1 MKDLNKNQKLAA
13 EYSGKHL
20 LVLAGAG
27 TGKTKTIIARATHL
41 IKNGVDPEK
50 IQILTFTKKAASEI
64 VSRVE
69 SSIDAAKRK
78 KLSGST
84 FHAWCNHLLHK
95 YPKVFGLENFTI
107 LDSDDQVALMKLSCG
122 RQKLQFESV
131 KLKPSKLVDI
141 FSFMRNTNT
150 SLSHSINKIVF
161 KGSENEEDKK
171 IKAKIKKEIEV
182 ILRDYQQKKMQ
193 RRYLDYDDM
202 LMIVGKQLQ
211 SSADARR
218 IIGGSVKHLLVD
230 EMQDTNPLQWELLKP
245 FIETSHLF
253 CVGDDAQSIY
263 AFRGAD
269 FKNIHNFKDNV
280 KDSKVFKL
288 EDNYR
293 STQEILDLS
302 NWLLEKSPL
311 KYDKKLKGVRGKG
324 IKPIIMHTENEWKEA
339 DFVAETIENNF
350 SKKNKKYSDHLI
362 LARGQVSMRA
372 IQAVLLER
380 KIPFQVFGGRKFM
393 ESAHIKDALS
403 ALRAYNNLADELA
416 WIRFL
421 TFWNGIG
428 EVKAAKLID
437 AIQKKDN
444 ISDVIQYFSAFTG
457 ESEKK
462 ITEALISIQ
471 KNNTDLGKAIK
482 EVKEVMLDRFISTY
496 EDWSDKRAADFPI
509 LEVLASKFSTVQEFI
524 AELLLDDAANDNIM
538 LNKSLLDK
546 AQMKDVVTISTVH
559 SAKGLEADTCFIL
572 NVSPGSFPSVLS
584 IGKEDDVEEERRV
597 LYVALTRAKN
607 HLYICRGKHSI
618 FGEIEG
624 ETSPH
629 KKEAYFLNN
638 LPVGLVENIGEN
650 QKENKK
656 SNKQIDLDDIERKIS
671 ESWINWT

>member
-1 MKDLNKNQKLAA
+1 
-13 EYSGKHL
+13 
-20 LVLAGAG
+20 
-27 TGKTKTIIARATHL
+27 
-41 IKNGVDPEK
+41 
-50 IQILTFTKKAASEI
+50 
-64 VSRVE
+64 
-69 SSIDAAKRK
+69 
-78 KLSGST
+78 
-84 FHAWCNHLLHK
+84 
-95 YPKVFGLENFTI
+95 
-107 LDSDDQVALMKLSCG
+107 
-122 RQKLQFESV
+122 
-131 KLKPSKLVDI
+131 
-141 FSFMRNTNT
+141 
-150 SLSHSINKIVF
+150 
-161 KGSENEEDKK
+161 
-171 IKAKIKKEIEV
+171 
-182 ILRDYQQKKMQ
+182 MQ

-269 FKNIHNFKDNV
+269 FKNIHNFKDKV

-462 ITEALISIQ
+462 ITEALKSIQ
-471 KNNTDLGKAIK
+471 KNNTDLGK
-482 EVKEVMLDRFISTY
+482 L
-496 EDWSDKRAADFPI
+496 
-509 LEVLASKFSTVQEFI
+509 
-524 AELLLDDAANDNIM
+524 
-538 LNKSLLDK
+538 
-546 AQMKDVVTISTVH
+546 
-559 SAKGLEADTCFIL
+559 
-572 NVSPGSFPSVLS
+572 
-584 IGKEDDVEEERRV
+584 
-597 LYVALTRAKN
+597 
-607 HLYICRGKHSI
+607 
-618 FGEIEG
+618 
-624 ETSPH
+624 
-629 KKEAYFLNN
+629 
-638 LPVGLVENIGEN
+638 
-650 QKENKK
+650 
-656 SNKQIDLDDIERKIS
+656 
-671 ESWINWT
+671 